1 MQLLILIS
9 HPTAQYTV
17 MVHLKNTYFSF
28 MVNKYPT
35 KMAVIPTKLHLMIS
49 LLESA
54 DLVRMEEKTITA

>member
-1 MQLLILIS
+1 
-9 HPTAQYTV
+9 
-17 MVHLKNTYFSF
+17 

-54 DLVRMEEKTITA
+54 DLVRMEEKTITT